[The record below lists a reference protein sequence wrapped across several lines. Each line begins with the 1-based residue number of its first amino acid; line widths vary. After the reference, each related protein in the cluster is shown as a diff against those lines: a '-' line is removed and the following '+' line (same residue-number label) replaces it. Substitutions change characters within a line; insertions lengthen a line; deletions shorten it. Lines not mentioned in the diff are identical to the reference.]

1 MRHLA
6 PKRVLSEWLKTEAP
20 VSTRTSTL
28 TLEGK
33 ATLDFTDEYLEIVRP
48 YLKGT

>member
-1 MRHLA
+1 MQHLPA
-6 PKRVLSEWLKTEAP
+6 KRAISEWVKTDKDETTHIG
-20 VSTRTSTL
+20 SL

-33 ATLDFTDEYLEIVRP
+33 ATLDFTEDYLKLVRP